1 RQMRSIDFS
10 RRVGNA
16 LLGQA
21 FARNALPVVG
31 VVVSAAWNQIV
42 LRRFAH
48 EVHTAIR
55 RRLGIVNACR
65 RVQLGGLLTA
75 RSILAGA
82 SLTATADGDL
92 NHQEALA
99 LATLIDSLSLPDRI
113 AVQEASFTD
122 DEEAWFERLPGLD
135 PAVHATLIR
144 VLALIASAS
153 GALGV
158 AEQRF

>member
-1 RQMRSIDFS
+1 
-10 RRVGNA
+10 
-16 LLGQA
+16 
-21 FARNALPVVG
+21 
-31 VVVSAAWNQIV
+31 
-42 LRRFAH
+42 
-48 EVHTAIR
+48 
-55 RRLGIVNACR
+55 
-65 RVQLGGLLTA
+65 LGGLLTA
-75 RSILAGA
+75 RSILDGA
-82 SLTATADGDL
+82 YLIATADGDL

-158 AEQRF
+158 AEQRFLRRVARTLRCELDFGVVDRLVAQVREGEALDHFHRLVVA